1 MNGYIGIPEKVN
13 EIVGTQKIGMAE
25 KVPWMVVYGL
35 RAFHRN
41 PGGKPDYR
49 VATASFNRQFYDF
62 GVPYSIKFCYLL
74 KILTAIDAHLLKTTI
89 STVHLRKGRSTFLI
103 ITINKTTF
111 HHNK

>member
-13 EIVGTQKIGMAE
+13 ENVRIQKIGMAE

-49 VATASFNRQFYDF
+49 VQKALICGYY
-62 GVPYSIKFCYLL
+62 G
-74 KILTAIDAHLLKTTI
+74 
-89 STVHLRKGRSTFLI
+89 TVQL
-103 ITINKTTF
+103 
-111 HHNK
+111 

>member
-1 MNGYIGIPEKVN
+1 MALADLAAGAMMNVSIS
-13 EIVGTQKIGMAE
+13 T
-25 KVPWMVVYGL
+25 
-35 RAFHRN
+35 HH
-41 PGGKPDYR
+41 
-49 VATASFNRQFYDF
+49 TASFNRQFYDF

>member
-13 EIVGTQKIGMAE
+13 ENVGTQKIGMAE

-49 VATASFNRQFYDF
+49 GITDSATF
-62 GVPYSIKFCYLL
+62 
-74 KILTAIDAHLLKTTI
+74 
-89 STVHLRKGRSTFLI
+89 
-103 ITINKTTF
+103 
-111 HHNK
+111 